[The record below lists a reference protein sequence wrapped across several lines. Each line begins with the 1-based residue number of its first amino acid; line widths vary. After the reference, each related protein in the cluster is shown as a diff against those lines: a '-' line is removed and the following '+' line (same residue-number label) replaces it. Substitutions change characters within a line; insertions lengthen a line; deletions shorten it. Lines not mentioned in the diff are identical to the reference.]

1 MPKTCLWCQHGY
13 IWSVAWTF
21 PICRW
26 LYLHGSRTS
35 TWWRRYGW
43 FSSVKLGTLNITV
56 SGKSSELYL
65 KCLEEVQAISSATLF
80 APVVRS
86 ETVQSM
92 SLSFSE
98 FIRSLLINVLPL
110 LVLVSGWSDN
120 GWLSGG
126 HAVRMAMEL
135 CLCSF
140 YMQIYLFKLKSTC
153 SNAQGVAK
161 TFKAYE
167 C

>member
-1 MPKTCLWCQHGY
+1 MDTYEALHERSPFAVDCICM
-13 IWSVAWTF
+13 VAARVRDGGGMDNTF
-21 PICRW
+21 F
-26 LYLHGSRTS
+26 LQLSAL
-35 TWWRRYGW
+35 
-43 FSSVKLGTLNITV
+43 KITV

-86 ETVQSM
+86 EAVQSM
-92 SLSFSE
+92 SSSFSE
-98 FIRSLLINVLPL
+98 CIQFLLINILLL

-135 CLCSF
+135 CLSPF
-140 YMQIYLFKLKSTC
+140 ARMVRFSILKLTC
-153 SNAQGVAK
+153 SNAQGLAK
-161 TFKAYE
+161 TSKTNE
-167 C
+167 HKQNGCR